1 MVVLN
6 GHQEPSLAKG
16 DCRHRVTA
24 LGVEDPAH
32 HVLHQHLAIG
42 GRKQVE
48 HSLAERQSGK
58 KTMCSGFLRREIIV
72 VLTGSFLRFDT

>member
-1 MVVLN
+1 MAVLD

-16 DCRHRVTA
+16 DCHHQVTP
-24 LGVEDPAH
+24 LSVEDPAH

-48 HSLAERQSGK
+48 HVK
-58 KTMCSGFLRREIIV
+58 KTMCSGFLCREITA
-72 VLTGSFLRFDT
+72 VLTGIFLSFDA